1 MDKLKQSKRYA
12 NVSHSEQLY
21 EVDPEAKRDRMWK
34 LEKKVDQETGNTF
47 EPKLIAN
54 YKPQIMHSLVN
65 EEEADQ
71 NQKKIYELGFEE
83 RNKEY

>member
-1 MDKLKQSKRYA
+1 
-12 NVSHSEQLY
+12 
-21 EVDPEAKRDRMWK
+21 MWK

-83 RNKEY
+83 RNKEFQKKKQENIQKMKRDQSPGFIPKVNASRVK